1 MQLRKNCICFY
12 LATLIYNIEYIKRQI
27 YLVRF
32 KNRHL
37 YLKSAYKI
45 NKEILRLRIVYR
57 MSRFNIC
64 RILHG
69 GENMNV
75 MFDWQEQYLTSEHT
89 LHIIKRNYTLNNIKR
104 EKR

>member
-12 LATLIYNIEYIKRQI
+12 LATLIHYMEYIKKDKYI
-27 YLVRF
+27 SSTLTVRF

-37 YLKSAYKI
+37 YLKTVCKI
-45 NKEILRLRIVYR
+45 KEEILRSRIIYR

-69 GENMNV
+69 GEK
-75 MFDWQEQYLTSEHT
+75 
-89 LHIIKRNYTLNNIKR
+89 II
-104 EKR
+104 